1 MGFASVETVS
11 VQHRGACYGIVLRH
25 QDGWSLAYVG
35 IFSSQP
41 PVSPIIWLRNRFSG
55 DTVPSDN
62 LIQAGKGVSVLIH
75 EASLSDDEEELAVA
89 KQHSTV
95 GQAIDV
101 GKRWDT

>member
-1 MGFASVETVS
+1 MGSRVC
-11 VQHRGACYGIVLRH
+11 RYLLI
-25 QDGWSLAYVG
+25 LAPNIAQQFG
-35 IFSSQP
+35 F
-41 PVSPIIWLRNRFSG
+41 NRFSG

-75 EASLSDDEEELAVA
+75 EASLSDEEEELAVA

-101 GKRWDT
+101 GRQ